1 MWRSSI
7 LPCLSLRG
15 RTLLIN
21 LLLDQDSRLDWTQSG
36 YFAQSFSLREIAA
49 GQASCA
55 GGLQCHTHT
64 TPGIRRPQETFEL
77 KSPQSALTRQN
88 ITHTILS
95 LNVAVTGTLTRGIL

>member
-1 MWRSSI
+1 MPGAENERNP
-7 LPCLSLRG
+7 LAVPG
-15 RTLLIN
+15 AGTRTA
-21 LLLDQDSRLDWTQSG
+21 DTQSG